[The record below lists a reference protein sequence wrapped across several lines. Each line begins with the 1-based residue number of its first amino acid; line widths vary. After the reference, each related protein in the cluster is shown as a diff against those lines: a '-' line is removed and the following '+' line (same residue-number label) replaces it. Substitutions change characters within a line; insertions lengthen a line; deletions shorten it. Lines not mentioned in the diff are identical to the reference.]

1 MPLIRPG
8 MGTENSIELLY
19 TLIQMARPRTVL
31 EIGAGDSTRLIATAL
46 QKAKQA
52 WEEDKK
58 LLASSP
64 WEERTAL
71 LDPSGV
77 LENYQPRLITVDD
90 FSAKG
95 QSAEEAWQKL
105 LQDERIEKDTVTFMN
120 ENFFSLDESTLKSW
134 GPIDFAWIDAGTPAD
149 DVRFV
154 TTLWEHISAGGYLC
168 LHEPT
173 MTTTVALNG
182 AQRVR
187 RVRTPLWEEILYRLD
202 GSYEALT
209 LPENHKYRQSGLGI
223 IRKRTP
229 AEQIIRT
236 QSLQAELIEINELP
250 LRNDLLPMGQETLNK
265 RSKTNSLISAMT
277 SPTLRAVYAAIILGA
292 KNLSD
297 ILKTV
302 DCDAKTIHKSINR
315 LLNLG
320 LIQTSTAG
328 FQAEETLWKMLES
341 KNERERENLSDRH
354 LETEEML
361 TKIAEAFQREKIYS
375 ETEVS
380 KICNLFTVDFARL
393 RRTLVERGFLQRH
406 GGKYQRMLSKE
417 N

>member
-8 MGTENSIELLY
+8 MGTENTAPLLY

-31 EIGAGDSTRLIATAL
+31 EIGAGDSTRLIAKAL

-52 WEEDKK
+52 WQQDKK
-58 LLASSP
+58 LLQSP
-64 WEERTAL
+64 TWEERTAL

-77 LENYQPRLITVDD
+77 LENYQPRLITIDD
-90 FSAKG
+90 FSVDS

-105 LQDERIEKDTVTFMN
+105 LQDKRIEKDTVTFIH
-120 ENFFSLDESTLKSW
+120 ENFFSLNESTLKSW
-134 GPIDFAWIDAGTPAD
+134 GPIDFAWLDAGTPAD

-154 TTLWEHISAGGYLC
+154 ITLWQHITAGGYLC

-173 MTTTVALNG
+173 MTTPVALNG
-182 AQRVR
+182 KQRVR
-187 RVRTPLWEEILYRLD
+187 GVRTPLWEEILYRLD

-229 AEQIIRT
+229 AEQIVRT

-250 LRNDLLPMGQETLNK
+250 IRNDLLPMGQETLHK
-265 RSKTNSLISAMT
+265 RSKANSLISAMT
-277 SPTLRAVYAAIILGA
+277 SATLRTVYAAIILGA
-292 KNLSD
+292 KNLSE

-302 DCDAKTIHKSINR
+302 DYDAKTIHKAINR

-320 LIQTSTAG
+320 LIQNTTAG
-328 FQAEETLWKMLES
+328 FQAEETLWKMLEN
-341 KNERERENLSDRH
+341 KHERERENLSDRH

-361 TKIAEAFQREKIYS
+361 TRIAQAFQKEKSYS
-375 ETEVS
+375 ETEIS

-406 GGKYQRMLSKE
+406 GGKYQRIR
-417 N
+417 

>member
-1 MPLIRPG
+1 MALIRPG

-19 TLIQMARPRTVL
+19 TLIQMARPRTVI
-31 EIGAGDSTRLIATAL
+31 EIGAGDSTRLIAKAL

-52 WEEDKK
+52 WQQDKK
-58 LLASSP
+58 LLESST

-71 LDPSGV
+71 LDPSGIP
-77 LENYQPRLITVDD
+77 ENYEPRLITIDD
-90 FSAKG
+90 FSAEG

-105 LQDERIEKDTVTFMN
+105 LQDGIEKNMVTFIH
-120 ENFFSLDESTLKSW
+120 ENFFSLDDETLKSW
-134 GPIDFAWIDAGTPAD
+134 GPIDFAWLDAGTPAD

-154 TTLWEHISAGGYLC
+154 ITLWEHITTGGYLC

-173 MTTTVALNG
+173 MTSTIALNG

-187 RVRTPLWEEILYRLD
+187 RARTPIWEEILYRLD

-223 IRKRTP
+223 IRKRTS
-229 AEQIIRT
+229 AEQIVRA

-250 LRNDLLPMGQETLNK
+250 IRNDILPMGKEALHK
-265 RSKTNSLISAMT
+265 RNIRNSLISAMT

-292 KNLSD
+292 KNLTD
-297 ILKTV
+297 ILKHV
-302 DCDAKTIHKSINR
+302 DSDAKTIHKSINR

-320 LIQTSTAG
+320 LIHNTTEG
-328 FQAEETLWKMLES
+328 FQNEETPWKMLEN
-341 KNERERENLSDRH
+341 KHERNRENLSDRH

-361 TKIAEAFQREKIYS
+361 SKIGEAFQKEKIYS

-393 RRTLVERGFLQRH
+393 RRTLVEKGFLQRH
-406 GGKYQRMLSKE
+406 GGKYQRMR
-417 N
+417 

>member
-1 MPLIRPG
+1 
-8 MGTENSIELLY
+8 
-19 TLIQMARPRTVL
+19 
-31 EIGAGDSTRLIATAL
+31 
-46 QKAKQA
+46 
-52 WEEDKK
+52 
-58 LLASSP
+58 
-64 WEERTAL
+64 
-71 LDPSGV
+71 
-77 LENYQPRLITVDD
+77 
-90 FSAKG
+90 
-95 QSAEEAWQKL
+95 
-105 LQDERIEKDTVTFMN
+105 
-120 ENFFSLDESTLKSW
+120 
-134 GPIDFAWIDAGTPAD
+134 
-149 DVRFV
+149 
-154 TTLWEHISAGGYLC
+154 
-168 LHEPT
+168 
-173 MTTTVALNG
+173 
-182 AQRVR
+182 VR

-229 AEQIIRT
+229 AEQIVRT

-250 LRNDLLPMGQETLNK
+250 LRNDLLPMGKEALHK
-265 RSKTNSLISAMT
+265 RNTRNSLISAMT

-320 LIQTSTAG
+320 LIQNTTEG
-328 FQAEETLWKMLES
+328 FQAEGTLWKALED
-341 KNERERENLSDRH
+341 KNVRERENLNDRH

-361 TKIAEAFQREKIYS
+361 TKIAQAFQKEKIYS

-393 RRTLVERGFLQRH
+393 RRTLIERGFLQRH
-406 GGKYQRMLSKE
+406 GSKYQRMR
-417 N
+417 

>member
-1 MPLIRPG
+1 MPLIRPD
-8 MGTENSIELLY
+8 MGTENITQLLY
-19 TLIQMARPRTVL
+19 TLIQMARPHTVL
-31 EIGAGDSTRLIATAL
+31 EIGAGDSTRLIAKAL

-52 WEEDKK
+52 WQQDKK
-58 LLASSP
+58 LLESST

-77 LENYQPRLITVDD
+77 LENYQPQLITIDD
-90 FSAKG
+90 FSG
-95 QSAEEAWQKL
+95 DSQSAKEAWQKL
-105 LQDERIEKDTVTFMN
+105 LQDEDIEKDMVTFIH
-120 ENFFSLDESTLKSW
+120 ENFFSLDDATLKSW
-134 GPIDFAWIDAGTPAD
+134 GPIDFAWLDAGTPAD

-154 TTLWEHISAGGYLC
+154 ITLWEHITAGGYLC

-182 AQRVR
+182 EQRVR

-229 AEQIIRT
+229 TEQIVRT

-250 LRNDLLPMGQETLNK
+250 LRNDLLPMGTETLHK
-265 RSKTNSLISAMT
+265 RNTRNSLISAMT
-277 SPTLRAVYAAIILGA
+277 SPTLRTVYAAIILGA
-292 KNLSD
+292 KTLSD
-297 ILKTV
+297 ILKTA

-320 LIQTSTAG
+320 LIQNTTEG
-328 FQAEETLWKMLES
+328 FQAEGTLWKALED
-341 KNERERENLSDRH
+341 KNVRERENLSDRH

-361 TKIAEAFQREKIYS
+361 TKIAQAFQREKIYS

-380 KICNLFTVDFARL
+380 KICSLFTVDFARL
-393 RRTLVERGFLQRH
+393 RRTLIERGFLQRH
-406 GGKYQRMLSKE
+406 AGKYQRIR
-417 N
+417 

>member
-1 MPLIRPG
+1 MQLIRPG
-8 MGTENSIELLY
+8 MGTENSAQLIY
-19 TLIQMARPRTVL
+19 ALIQMARPRTVI
-31 EIGAGDSTRLIATAL
+31 EIGAGDSTRLIAKAL

-52 WEEDKK
+52 WQQDKK
-58 LLASSP
+58 LLESST

-71 LDPSGV
+71 LDPSGI
-77 LENYQPRLITVDD
+77 LENYEPRLITIDD
-90 FSAKG
+90 FTVEG

-105 LQDERIEKDTVTFMN
+105 LQDGIEKNMVTFIH

-134 GPIDFAWIDAGTPAD
+134 APIDFAWIDAGTPAD

-154 TTLWEHISAGGYLC
+154 ITLWEHITAGGYLC

-173 MTTTVALNG
+173 MTTTIALNG
-182 AQRVR
+182 EQRVR

-223 IRKRTP
+223 IRKRTS
-229 AEQIIRT
+229 AEQIVRA
-236 QSLQAELIEINELP
+236 QSLQAELIEINEIP
-250 LRNDLLPMGQETLNK
+250 IRNDILPMEKEALHK
-265 RSKTNSLISAMT
+265 RNTRNSLISAMT

-292 KNLSD
+292 KNLPD
-297 ILKTV
+297 ILKHV
-302 DCDAKTIHKSINR
+302 DSDAKNIHKSINR

-320 LIQTSTAG
+320 LIHNTTAG
-328 FQAEETLWKMLES
+328 FQAEETVWKMLEN
-341 KNERERENLSDRH
+341 KHERNRENLSDRH

-361 TKIAEAFQREKIYS
+361 SKIGEAFQKEKIYS

-380 KICNLFTVDFARL
+380 KICNLFTIDFARL

-406 GGKYQRMLSKE
+406 GGKYQRMR
-417 N
+417 

>member
-1 MPLIRPG
+1 M
-8 MGTENSIELLY
+8 
-19 TLIQMARPRTVL
+19 
-31 EIGAGDSTRLIATAL
+31 
-46 QKAKQA
+46 
-52 WEEDKK
+52 
-58 LLASSP
+58 
-64 WEERTAL
+64 

-77 LENYQPRLITVDD
+77 LENYQPRLISIDD
-90 FSAKG
+90 FSAEG

-105 LQDERIEKDTVTFMN
+105 LQDDGIEKDTVTFIN
-120 ENFFSLDESTLKSW
+120 ENFFSLDKSTLKSW

-154 TTLWEHISAGGYLC
+154 TTLWEHITANGYLC

-173 MTTTVALNG
+173 MTTTVALDG
-182 AQRVR
+182 AQRIR

-202 GSYEALT
+202 SSYEALT
-209 LPENHKYRQSGLGI
+209 LLENHKYRQSGLGI
-223 IRKRTP
+223 IRKRAPT
-229 AEQIIRT
+229 EQIVRS

-265 RSKTNSLISAMT
+265 RSKANSLISAMT

-292 KNLSD
+292 KNLTD

-302 DCDAKTIHKSINR
+302 DCNAKTIHKSINR

-320 LIQTSTAG
+320 LIQNTTAG

-341 KNERERENLSDRH
+341 KNERERENLSDRY

-361 TKIAEAFQREKIYS
+361 KKISEAFQMGKTYN

-380 KICNLFTVDFARL
+380 KICNLFTVDFTRL

-406 GGKYQRMLSKE
+406 GGKYQRRLSKE

>member
-19 TLIQMARPRTVL
+19 TLIQMARPRTVI
-31 EIGAGDSTRLIATAL
+31 EIGAGDSTCLIAKAL
-46 QKAKQA
+46 QKVKQA
-52 WEEDKK
+52 WQQDKK
-58 LLASSP
+58 LLESST

-77 LENYQPRLITVDD
+77 LENYQPQLITIDD
-90 FSAKG
+90 FSGEG

-105 LQDERIEKDTVTFMN
+105 LQDERIEKDTITFIH
-120 ENFFSLDESTLKSW
+120 ENFFSLDDATFKSW
-134 GPIDFAWIDAGTPAD
+134 GPIDFAWLDAGTPAD

-154 TTLWEHISAGGYLC
+154 TTLWEYITAGGYLC

-173 MTTTVALNG
+173 MTTTVAIDG
-182 AQRVR
+182 EQRVR

-229 AEQIIRT
+229 TEQIVRI

-250 LRNDLLPMGQETLNK
+250 LRNDLLPMGQETLYK
-265 RSKTNSLISAMT
+265 RSKVNSLISAMT
-277 SPTLRAVYAAIILGA
+277 SPTLRTVYAAIILGA

-320 LIQTSTAG
+320 LIQNTTEE
-328 FQAEETLWKMLES
+328 FQAEGTLWKALED
-341 KNERERENLSDRH
+341 KNVRERENLNDRH

-361 TKIAEAFQREKIYS
+361 TRISQAFQREKIYS

-393 RRTLVERGFLQRH
+393 RRTLIERGFLQRH
-406 GGKYQRMLSKE
+406 AGKYQRIR
-417 N
+417 

>member
-1 MPLIRPG
+1 M
-8 MGTENSIELLY
+8 
-19 TLIQMARPRTVL
+19 
-31 EIGAGDSTRLIATAL
+31 
-46 QKAKQA
+46 
-52 WEEDKK
+52 
-58 LLASSP
+58 
-64 WEERTAL
+64 
-71 LDPSGV
+71 
-77 LENYQPRLITVDD
+77 ITIDD
-90 FSAKG
+90 FSAEG

-105 LQDERIEKDTVTFMN
+105 LQDGIEKDMVTFIH
-120 ENFFSLDESTLKSW
+120 ENFFSLDDETLKSW

-154 TTLWEHISAGGYLC
+154 TTLWEHITAGGYLC

-173 MTTTVALNG
+173 ITTTVALNG

-229 AEQIIRT
+229 TEQIIRA

-250 LRNDLLPMGQETLNK
+250 IRNDLLPMGKETLHK
-265 RSKTNSLISAMT
+265 RNTRNSLISAMT

-292 KNLSD
+292 KNLTD

-302 DCDAKTIHKSINR
+302 DHDAKTIHKSINR

-320 LIQTSTAG
+320 LIYNTTEG
-328 FQAEETLWKMLES
+328 FQTEETPWKMLEN
-341 KNERERENLSDRH
+341 KHERNRENLSDRH

-361 TKIAEAFQREKIYS
+361 SKIGEAFQKEKSIAKRKS
-375 ETEVS
+375 
-380 KICNLFTVDFARL
+380 
-393 RRTLVERGFLQRH
+393 QR
-406 GGKYQRMLSKE
+406 YATSLL
-417 N
+417 

>member
-1 MPLIRPG
+1 MQLIRPG
-8 MGTENSIELLY
+8 MGTENSAQLIHA
-19 TLIQMARPRTVL
+19 LIQMARPRTVI
-31 EIGAGDSTRLIATAL
+31 EIGAGDSTRFIAKAL
-46 QKAKQA
+46 QKAKLSWQQ
-52 WEEDKK
+52 DKK
-58 LLASSP
+58 LLESST

-71 LDPSGV
+71 LDPSGIP
-77 LENYQPRLITVDD
+77 ENYEPQLITIDD
-90 FSAKG
+90 FTAKG
-95 QSAEEAWQKL
+95 QSAEEVWQEL
-105 LQDERIEKDTVTFMN
+105 LKDGIKKDTVTFIN

-154 TTLWEHISAGGYLC
+154 ITLWEHITAGGYLC

-173 MTTTVALNG
+173 MTTTIALNG
-182 AQRVR
+182 AQRGQS
-187 RVRTPLWEEILYRLD
+187 VRTPIWEEILYRLD

-229 AEQIIRT
+229 AEQIVRA

-250 LRNDLLPMGQETLNK
+250 IRNDILPMGKETLRK
-265 RSKTNSLISAMT
+265 RDTRNSLISAMT
-277 SPTLRAVYAAIILGA
+277 SPALRAVYAAIILGA
-292 KNLSD
+292 KNLSEV
-297 ILKTV
+297 LKHV
-302 DCDAKTIHKSINR
+302 DSDAKNIHKSINR

-320 LIQTSTAG
+320 LIHNTTEG
-328 FQAEETLWKMLES
+328 FQAEETLWKMLEN
-341 KNERERENLSDRH
+341 KHERNRENLSDRH

-361 TKIAEAFQREKIYS
+361 SKIAQAFQKEKIYS

-380 KICNLFTVDFARL
+380 KICNLFTIDFARL

-406 GGKYQRMLSKE
+406 GGKYQRMR
-417 N
+417 

>member
-1 MPLIRPG
+1 MSLISPD
-8 MGTENSIELLY
+8 MGTENSAQLIY
-19 TLIQMARPRTVL
+19 ALIQMARPRTVI
-31 EIGAGDSTRLIATAL
+31 EIGAGDSTRLIAKAL

-52 WEEDKK
+52 WQQDKK
-58 LLASSP
+58 LLESST

-71 LDPSGV
+71 LDHSGI
-77 LENYQPRLITVDD
+77 LENYEPRLITIDD
-90 FSAKG
+90 FTVEG

-105 LQDERIEKDTVTFMN
+105 LQDGIEKNMVTFIH

-134 GPIDFAWIDAGTPAD
+134 APIDFAWIDAGTPAD

-154 TTLWEHISAGGYLC
+154 ITLWEHITAGGYLC

-173 MTTTVALNG
+173 MTTTIALNG
-182 AQRVR
+182 EQRVR
-187 RVRTPLWEEILYRLD
+187 RVRTPIWEEILYRLD

-229 AEQIIRT
+229 AEQIVRA
-236 QSLQAELIEINELP
+236 QSLQAELIEINEIP
-250 LRNDLLPMGQETLNK
+250 IRNDILPMGKETLHK
-265 RSKTNSLISAMT
+265 RNTRNSLISAMT

-292 KNLSD
+292 KNLTD
-297 ILKTV
+297 ILKHV
-302 DCDAKTIHKSINR
+302 DSDAKNIHKSISR

-320 LIQTSTAG
+320 LIHNTTAG
-328 FQAEETLWKMLES
+328 FQAEETVWKMLEN
-341 KNERERENLSDRH
+341 KHERNRENLSDRH

-361 TKIAEAFQREKIYS
+361 SKIGEAFQKEKIYS

-380 KICNLFTVDFARL
+380 KICNLFTIDFARL

-406 GGKYQRMLSKE
+406 GGKYQRMR
-417 N
+417 

>member
-1 MPLIRPG
+1 MQLIRPG
-8 MGTENSIELLY
+8 MGTENSAQLIY
-19 TLIQMARPRTVL
+19 ALIQMARPRTVI
-31 EIGAGDSTRLIATAL
+31 EIGAGDSTRLIAKAL

-52 WEEDKK
+52 WQQDKK
-58 LLASSP
+58 LLESST

-71 LDPSGV
+71 LDPSGI
-77 LENYQPRLITVDD
+77 LENYEPRLITIDD
-90 FSAKG
+90 FTVEG
-95 QSAEEAWQKL
+95 QSAEEAWQEL
-105 LQDERIEKDTVTFMN
+105 LQGGIEKDTVTFIH
-120 ENFFSLDESTLKSW
+120 ENFFSLDDETLKSW
-134 GPIDFAWIDAGTPAD
+134 GPIDFAWLDAGTPAD

-154 TTLWEHISAGGYLC
+154 ITLWEHITAGGYLC

-173 MTTTVALNG
+173 ITTTISLNG
-182 AQRVR
+182 EQRVR

-229 AEQIIRT
+229 AEQIVRA

-250 LRNDLLPMGQETLNK
+250 IRNDLLPMGKETLHK
-265 RSKTNSLISAMT
+265 RNTRNSLISAMT
-277 SPTLRAVYAAIILGA
+277 SPTLRTVYAAIILGA
-292 KNLSD
+292 KNLTD
-297 ILKTV
+297 ILKHV
-302 DCDAKTIHKSINR
+302 DSDAKNIHKSINR

-320 LIQTSTAG
+320 LIHNTTEG
-328 FQAEETLWKMLES
+328 FQAEETVWKMLEN
-341 KNERERENLSDRH
+341 KHERNRENLSDRH

-361 TKIAEAFQREKIYS
+361 SKIGEAFQKEKIYS

-380 KICNLFTVDFARL
+380 KICNLFTIDFARL

-406 GGKYQRMLSKE
+406 GGKYQRMR
-417 N
+417 